1 MRDFLGSIPEVFKNF
16 DGSDA
21 ANEVF
26 VLSVWKRIVGE
37 SLAEHAVPV
46 RLIKKR
52 LIVAVASET
61 WRKQMA
67 DLADQMVFK
76 LNNAFGLSLVSFIE
90 FRIDAKLIREHRRKV
105 EAALISDVAWDELVN
120 NEVTPELQNAAQ
132 TIADESLRCVFL
144 AAAGSSLARQKLGVP
159 PLGG

>member
-1 MRDFLGSIPEVFKNF
+1 MRDFLESIPEVFKNF
-16 DGSDA
+16 DGNDA

-26 VLSVWKRIVGE
+26 VLSVWKKIVGE

-76 LNNAFGLSLVSFIE
+76 LNSAFGLSLVSFIE
-90 FRIDAKLIREHRRKV
+90 FRIDAKVIREHRRKI
-105 EAALISDVAWDELVN
+105 EAVRVSDSEWNELVK

-132 TIADESLRCVFL
+132 TITDESLRSAFL
-144 AAAGSSLARQKLGVP
+144 AAAGSSLARRRQKF
-159 PLGG
+159 

>member
-16 DGSDA
+16 EGNEA

-26 VLSVWKRIVGE
+26 VISVWKRIVGD

-46 RLIKKR
+46 RLIKKT

-76 LNNAFGLSLVSFIE
+76 LNAAFGLSLVSFIE
-90 FRIDAKLIREHRRKV
+90 FRIDAKVIREHRRKI
-105 EAALISDVAWDELVN
+105 EAARVSDSEWNELVN
-120 NEVTPELQNAAQ
+120 NEVTPELQNAAE
-132 TIADESLRCVFL
+132 TIADESLRSIFL
-144 AAAGSSLARQKLGVP
+144 AAAGSSLARRRQ
-159 PLGG
+159 